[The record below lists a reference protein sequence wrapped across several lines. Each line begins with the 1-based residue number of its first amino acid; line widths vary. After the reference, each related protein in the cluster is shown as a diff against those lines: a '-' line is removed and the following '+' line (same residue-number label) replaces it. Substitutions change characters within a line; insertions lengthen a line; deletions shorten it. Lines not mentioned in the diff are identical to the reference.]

1 MKILAV
7 EFSSERRSVAVVEDG
22 RVLGEAFEMGG
33 RAAIALVE
41 RALAESKVERE
52 QIECV
57 AVGIGPGSYTGIR
70 GAISL
75 AQGWQLARQVKL
87 LGISSV
93 ECIAA
98 QARREKVFGTIAVV
112 VDAQREEFYL
122 AEYAVALN
130 GIEEFKVL
138 RIVPAAEVKRLADG
152 GAVIIGPDS
161 GAYSAAANPAV
172 IFPEAAMLG
181 QIASKRTD
189 FVPGEKLE
197 PIYLRET
204 TFKKVT
210 PAARA

>member
-7 EFSSERRSVAVVEDG
+7 EFSSERRSVAVVEEG

-41 RALAESKVERE
+41 RALVESKVERE
-52 QIECV
+52 QIECI

-75 AQGWQLARQVKL
+75 AQGWQLAREVKL

-93 ECIAA
+93 ECVAA
-98 QARREKVFGTIAVV
+98 QARREKLLGTIGVV
-112 VDAQREEFYL
+112 VDAQRGEFYL
-122 AEYAVALN
+122 GKYAVALN
-130 GIEEFKVL
+130 GIEEIEAL
-138 RIVPAAEVKRLADG
+138 RIVPADEVKKLADG

-161 GAYSAAANPAV
+161 GGFSGKLA
-172 IFPEAAMLG
+172 FPEAAVLG
-181 QIASKRTD
+181 QIASGRND
-189 FVPGEKLE
+189 FVAEEKLE

-204 TFKKVT
+204 AFKKVAPVT
-210 PAARA
+210 RL